1 MLRSLLLSRNDNTV
15 RMIDRGFKDLEVE
28 LEPCSESD
36 LFLLRALET
45 RYDAIVLDDHVEDAP
60 EVLAQLLGF
69 ATCSKSV
76 RIVLAEPKAAMH
88 SVFKTGTQIVLYKP
102 LSTERLRQGLRAVRN
117 LMARGRRRGGNR
129 VSAMVPARISPRH
142 AKSAAVQVLLADI
155 SDFGAAIRYEK
166 GDLPV
171 TNSLNLEFALPGNPD
186 RFHCLVELVWQ
197 DHQGAGGLRF
207 LDMPSY
213 ARQELAEWIKE
224 NQKPSRR
231 AARAGG
237 DR

>member
-1 MLRSLLLSRNDNTV
+1 MLRGLLLSRNDNTV
-15 RMIDRGFKDLEVE
+15 RLIDRGFKDLEVE
-28 LEPCSESD
+28 LESSSEPD
-36 LFLLRALET
+36 HFLLCALESH
-45 RYDAIVLDDHVEDAP
+45 YDAVVVDDHVEDAP
-60 EVLAQLLGF
+60 MVMAQLLGF
-69 ATCSKSV
+69 ATCSQSV

-117 LMARGRRRGGNR
+117 LMARERRRGGNL

-142 AKSAAVQVLLADI
+142 AKSAAIQVLLADI
-155 SDFGAAIRYEK
+155 SDFGAAISYEK

-171 TNSLNLEFALPGNPD
+171 ASAVNLEFALPGNPD
-186 RFHCLVELVWQ
+186 RFHCLAELVWQ
-197 DHQGAGGLRF
+197 DYQGSGGVRF

-231 AARAGG
+231 AATAGKN
-237 DR
+237 R

>member
-28 LEPCSESD
+28 LEFCSESD
-36 LFLLRALET
+36 QFLLRALES

-60 EVLAQLLGF
+60 LVLEQLLGF

-76 RIVLAEPKAAMH
+76 RIVLAEPKAVMH
-88 SVFKTGTQIVLYKP
+88 SVFKTRTQIVLYKP

-117 LMARGRRRGGNR
+117 LMARERRRGGKR

-142 AKSAAVQVLLADI
+142 AKAAAIQVLLADI
-155 SDFGAAIRYEK
+155 SDHGAAIRYED

-171 TNSLNLEFALPGNPD
+171 TSSVNLEFALPGNPD
-186 RFHCLVELVWQ
+186 RFHCLAELVWQ
-197 DHQGAGGLRF
+197 DNQGSGGVRF

-213 ARQELAEWIKE
+213 ARQELAEWLKE
-224 NQKPSRR
+224 NQKPARR
-231 AARAGG
+231 AASAGG
-237 DR
+237 DL

>member
-1 MLRSLLLSRNDNTV
+1 MLRSLLLSRNENTV

-28 LEPCSESD
+28 LEPCSD
-36 LFLLRALET
+36 PHHFLSRALAV
-45 RYDAIVLDDHVEDAP
+45 RHDAIVLDDHVEEAP
-60 EVLAQLLGF
+60 VVLEQLLGF
-69 ATCSKSV
+69 ATCSQSV

-102 LSTERLRQGLRAVRN
+102 LSSERLRQGLRAVRN
-117 LMARGRRRGGNR
+117 LMARERRRGGNR

-155 SDFGAAIRYEK
+155 SDFGAAIRYER

-186 RFHCLVELVWQ
+186 RFHCLAELVWQ
-197 DHQGAGGLRF
+197 DNHGSGGLRF

-224 NQKPSRR
+224 NQKASGR
-231 AARAGG
+231 AASAGSE
-237 DR
+237 R

>member
-15 RMIDRGFKDLEVE
+15 RMIDRGFKDLEVD

-36 LFLLRALET
+36 LFLLRAFET

-60 EVLAQLLGF
+60 AVLAQVLGF

-117 LMARGRRRGGNR
+117 LMARERRRGGAR
-129 VSAMVPARISPRH
+129 VSTMVPARVSPRH
-142 AKSAAVQVLLADI
+142 AKSAAVQVL
-155 SDFGAAIRYEK
+155 
-166 GDLPV
+166 
-171 TNSLNLEFALPGNPD
+171 
-186 RFHCLVELVWQ
+186 
-197 DHQGAGGLRF
+197 
-207 LDMPSY
+207 
-213 ARQELAEWIKE
+213 
-224 NQKPSRR
+224 
-231 AARAGG
+231 
-237 DR
+237 